1 MYSPVH
7 FPLSLSYKMLCRL
20 LLAIVLLLNF
30 VNSEFLELN
39 EEENENETT
48 KRTGKFFGIFGFISG
63 KKKIFFFKKNLK
75 N

>member
-30 VNSEFLELN
+30 VNSEFLE
-39 EEENENETT
+39 ENENETT

-63 KKKIFFFKKNLK
+63 KKKSYF
-75 N
+75 